1 MWYSF
6 IFFYIKKNI
15 YLPLE
20 ETGTDGEA
28 VDEESD
34 EVDDE
39 GGDEIGDDDDEGE
52 PWVVGP

>member
-1 MWYSF
+1 MWYLF
-6 IFFYIKKNI
+6 IFFYIKKKKK
-15 YLPLE
+15 LPLE

-28 VDEESD
+28 VDEGG
-34 EVDDE
+34 DE